1 MKPDMHPSGL
11 TMDRWEHPFKTAQE
25 RQLVIAYFDKLKRK
39 GQLEEAQKI
48 LARVQQLEDA
58 PF

>member
-1 MKPDMHPSGL
+1 MKPNMHPSGL

-25 RQLVIAYFDKLKRK
+25 RQLVIAYFNKLKRK

-48 LARVQQLEDA
+48 LDRVQQLEDA